1 MNLKGIDTEW
11 RVKRLDLNTKI
22 KPFESE
28 DSELN
33 DFLCEDAKDYFAQM
47 LAVTYLI
54 ETDKETV
61 AYFSLLND
69 NLKRT
74 IQRDLTTEESRIWNR
89 LNRKMPNRKRK
100 GTYPAVKIGRLAVSK
115 KYTKSGFGKFMIEAV
130 MRMYLEKAQL
140 AGCRFITVDAY
151 ESAFGFYER
160 NGFSFLTDKDEGK
173 HERTMFFD
181 LKTI

>member
-1 MNLKGIDTEW
+1 MSLKGIDFEW
-11 RVKRLDLNTKI
+11 NVKRLELDTHI
-22 KPFESE
+22 KPFQSE
-28 DSELN
+28 DDELN
-33 DFLCEDAKDYFAQM
+33 KFLFEDAKDYLAQM

-54 ETDKETV
+54 EKDTETI

-69 NLKRT
+69 NLRRNVR
-74 IQRDLTTEESRIWNR
+74 QDLSEEEGRIWNR

-115 KYTKSGFGKFMIEAV
+115 EYAQNGFGKFMIQSV
-130 MRMYLEKAQL
+130 KSMYLEQEQK

-160 NGFSFLTDKDEGK
+160 NRFNFLTDKDK
-173 HERTMFFD
+173 NKKERTMFFD
-181 LKTI
+181 LKEI